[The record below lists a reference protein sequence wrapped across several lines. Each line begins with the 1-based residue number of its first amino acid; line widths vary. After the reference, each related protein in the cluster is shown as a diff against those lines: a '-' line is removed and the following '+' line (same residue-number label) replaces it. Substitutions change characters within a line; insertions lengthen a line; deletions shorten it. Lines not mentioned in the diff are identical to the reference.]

1 MMLGFK
7 AIEKGGRMKKIALLL
22 MVLMLIAGFGFAQ
35 GKKMEDI
42 TIRFFAGGN
51 AGDAFA
57 SIVYRGAQDAQK
69 ALGIRVDYIF
79 SGWDPEK
86 MVAQLRDAIAARPD
100 GIAMMGHPGDDAIMP
115 LAQEAAKAGIV
126 MIYQNVDVP
135 KVRARFGGAYVGANL
150 ESQGRALAEEA
161 MKKFKLKKGDRVIVF
176 GNWGMPGRY
185 IREGA
190 SADAFTKAGLIV
202 DKLTITVEQI
212 ANTQLLLPVIS
223 AAVLAHPEIKLI
235 LYSNS
240 TNLGTVPF
248 YMDNMGK
255 KPGQIINIG
264 FDTSPAIVDA
274 FRRGYVQLSADQQ
287 PYLQGFIPVTSLA
300 LTLAYGFSLIGYDTG
315 AGFVTPENLEDI
327 AGLAEAGIR

>member
-1 MMLGFK
+1 
-7 AIEKGGRMKKIALLL
+7 MKKIA
-22 MVLMLIAGFGFAQ
+22 VLIIVCMLISSFTFAQ
-35 GKKMEDI
+35 GKKLENI

-57 SIVYRGAQDAQK
+57 SIVYRGALDAQK
-69 ALGIRVDYIF
+69 ALGVKVDYVF
-79 SGWDPEK
+79 SGWDVEK

-100 GIAMMGHPGDDAIMP
+100 GIAMMGHPGDDALMP
-115 LAQEAAKAGIV
+115 LVQEAAKQGIV
-126 MIYQNVDVP
+126 MMYQNVDVP
-135 KVRARFGGAYVGANL
+135 KIRARFGGAYVGANL
-150 ESQGRALAEEA
+150 ESQGRALAEAA
-161 MKKFKLKKGDRVIVF
+161 MKKFNLKKGDRVIVF

-212 ANTQLLLPVIS
+212 NNTQLLLPVIS
-223 AAVLAHPEIKLI
+223 GAVLAHPETKLI

-248 YMDNMGK
+248 YMDSLGK

-274 FRRGYVQLSADQQ
+274 FRKGYVQLSADQQ
-287 PYLQGFIPVTSLA
+287 PYLQGFLPVTSLA
-300 LTLAYGFSLIGYDTG
+300 LTIAYGFSPIGYDTG
-315 AGFVTPENLEDI
+315 AGFVTPENIEDL
-327 AGLAEAGIR
+327 AGLAVAGIR

>member
-1 MMLGFK
+1 
-7 AIEKGGRMKKIALLL
+7 MKKTVLFLLVFALLCTF
-22 MVLMLIAGFGFAQ
+22 AFAQ

-42 TIRFFAGGN
+42 TIRFFAGGD
-51 AGDAFA
+51 AGDPFA
-57 SIVYRGAQDAQK
+57 SIVYRGALAAQK
-69 ALGIRVDYIF
+69 ALGVRVDYVF
-79 SGWDPEK
+79 SGWDNEK
-86 MVAQLRDAIAARPD
+86 MVAQLRDAIAAKPD
-100 GIAMMGHPGDDAIMP
+100 GIAMMGHAGDAAIMP
-115 LAQEAAKAGIV
+115 LAEEAAKKGIV

-135 KVRARFGGAYVGANL
+135 KVRAKYGGAYVGAQL
-150 ESQGRALAEEA
+150 ESQGRALAETA
-161 MKKFKLKKGDRVIVF
+161 MQKFNLKKGDRVIVF

-202 DKLTITVEQI
+202 TKLTITNEQV

-223 AAVLAHPEIKLI
+223 GAILAQPATKLI

-240 TNLGTVPF
+240 ANLGAVPM
-248 YMDNMGK
+248 YMDSLGK

-274 FRRGYVQLSADQQ
+274 FRRGYVQLSSDQQ

-300 LTLAYGFSLIGYDTG
+300 LTIAYGFSLISYDTG
-315 AGFVTPENLEDI
+315 AGFVTPENIENL
-327 AGLAEAGIR
+327 AALAEAGIR

>member
-1 MMLGFK
+1 
-7 AIEKGGRMKKIALLL
+7 MKKTVLFLLIFALLCTF
-22 MVLMLIAGFGFAQ
+22 AFAQ

-42 TIRFFAGGN
+42 TIRFFAGGD
-51 AGDAFA
+51 AGDPFA
-57 SIVYRGAQDAQK
+57 SIVYRGALAAQK
-69 ALGIRVDYIF
+69 ALGVKVDYVF
-79 SGWDPEK
+79 SGWDNEK
-86 MVAQLRDAIAARPD
+86 MVAQLRDAIAAKPD
-100 GIAMMGHPGDDAIMP
+100 GIAMMGHAGDAAIMP
-115 LAQEAAKAGIV
+115 LAEEAAKKGIV

-135 KVRARFGGAYVGANL
+135 KVRAKYGGAYVGAQL
-150 ESQGRALAEEA
+150 ESQGRALAETA
-161 MKKFKLKKGDRVIVF
+161 MQKFNLKKGDRVIVF

-202 DKLTITVEQI
+202 TKLTITNEQV

-223 AAVLAHPEIKLI
+223 GAILAQPATKLI

-240 TNLGTVPF
+240 ANLGAVPM
-248 YMDNMGK
+248 YMDSLGK

-274 FRRGYVQLSADQQ
+274 FRRGYVQLSSDQQ

-300 LTLAYGFSLIGYDTG
+300 LTIAYGFSLISYDTG
-315 AGFVTPENLEDI
+315 AGFVTPENIENL
-327 AGLAEAGIR
+327 AALAEAGIR